1 MCRVQVTSQASNT
14 VEDNL
19 RLVEMCNNHPM
30 FQFLFDE
37 SGKLLS
43 ANKRALCNMR
53 GETKELG
60 ATGWK
65 RAWSS

>member
-1 MCRVQVTSQASNT
+1 MDRAAQPAAHRLQVTSYASAA
-14 VEDNL
+14 VEENQL

-37 SGKLLS
+37 SGKLLA

-53 GETKELG
+53 G
-60 ATGWK
+60 
-65 RAWSS
+65 

>member
-1 MCRVQVTSQASNT
+1 MLTECPSRPAAQVTAQIAPT
-14 VEDNL
+14 VEDNQL

-37 SGKLLS
+37 SGKLLA

-53 GETKELG
+53 G
-60 ATGWK
+60 A
-65 RAWSS
+65 